1 MNQVDT
7 IKRLLEHSG
16 LHVYGITDGSI
27 VIEDPTCII
36 RGFQEFFKDAWIAL
50 SLITGLMIVMWGIG
64 KIRGAKFSELG
75 YFKNL
80 MMIFIVLSMMF
91 PILNVIYGGDLFG
104 MGCQKMKVSLDEVQ
118 SLLSSRAKTNA
129 DSMQFED
136 IDIYDS
142 GPIYSSGT
150 STPTPPDIDYWIDAA
165 DAPDDTDASEPQQS
179 LQQH

>member
-1 MNQVDT
+1 
-7 IKRLLEHSG
+7 
-16 LHVYGITDGSI
+16 
-27 VIEDPTCII
+27 
-36 RGFQEFFKDAWIAL
+36 
-50 SLITGLMIVMWGIG
+50 
-64 KIRGAKFSELG
+64 
-75 YFKNL
+75 
-80 MMIFIVLSMMF
+80 
-91 PILNVIYGGDLFG
+91 
-104 MGCQKMKVSLDEVQ
+104 MKVSLDEVQ